1 MSPIDREKAIV
12 FDIQRFSIHDGPGIR
27 TSVFLKGCP
36 LSCEWCHNPE
46 AQNKNPRLMYKN
58 SLCRKCGLCI
68 SACEQGVHTFDASG
82 NHIVNFDFCKISG
95 QCIKTCCYEALSIS
109 GTWYSVDELLEEI
122 KSDFPYFK
130 IGNEGGVTFTGG
142 EPMLWSE
149 FIAAFAEIA
158 KDISICIE
166 TSGYAPTKA
175 FKDVLPKIDMFLFDW
190 KITNKE
196 KHVKYCGASNELIL
210 ENLKFLHEQGANII
224 LRLPIIPG
232 VNDDDEHFLG
242 IAKIM
247 HDFNSI
253 IAAEILPYHSIGKSK
268 VEWFGLKNQKMFSV
282 PTQDQK
288 LFWLKRLKELGVK
301 NILLT

>member
-1 MSPIDREKAIV
+1 MSGAITLRAK
-12 FDIQRFSIHDGPGIR
+12 Q
-27 TSVFLKGCP
+27 
-36 LSCEWCHNPE
+36 
-46 AQNKNPRLMYKN
+46 NPRLMYKN
-58 SLCRKCGLCI
+58 SYVENVDYVFQHVSRVL
-68 SACEQGVHTFDASG
+68 TFDASG

-175 FKDVLPKIDMFLFDW
+175 FKDVLPKIDMFYL
-190 KITNKE
+190 
-196 KHVKYCGASNELIL
+196 
-210 ENLKFLHEQGANII
+210 
-224 LRLPIIPG
+224 
-232 VNDDDEHFLG
+232 
-242 IAKIM
+242 
-247 HDFNSI
+247 
-253 IAAEILPYHSIGKSK
+253 IGKLPTK
-268 VEWFGLKNQKMFSV
+268 KACQILWSV
-282 PTQDQK
+282 
-288 LFWLKRLKELGVK
+288 
-301 NILLT
+301 